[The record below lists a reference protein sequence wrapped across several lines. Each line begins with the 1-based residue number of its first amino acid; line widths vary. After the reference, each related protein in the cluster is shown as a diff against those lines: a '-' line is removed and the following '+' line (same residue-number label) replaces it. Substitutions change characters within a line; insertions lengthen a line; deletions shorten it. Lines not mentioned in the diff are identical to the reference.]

1 MVSHVEPPQ
10 QVLHAPRRPPSAT
23 SRASTTRRHRSTRS
37 QHTTSPSSPL
47 NEFPV
52 FAQTGDVDI
61 IISSASG
68 RKEQRYLLHSIILT
82 QCSSFFA
89 IDIKRPPLYNALPA
103 PNPASLSRIG
113 EANSSR
119 SSLDSVD
126 GRRWN
131 YVLDWHHT
139 KDNDI
144 PRLTQRPPSQS
155 PPPVSRNKP
164 PASSSAFFRSMS
176 NLTALSLNPQPPAS
190 LGPDDEL
197 LRDYDN
203 LFRIFYN
210 YPPSLSNVNV
220 ADAYTE
226 SKTLLHL
233 AEMYDALDIVGSRVD
248 HHLLGF
254 QGRLFKQIA
263 RYPPSYLK
271 LACLARSRV
280 IYTEALIHVV
290 GQWPQAQ
297 SQLVKNIDPLVLDII
312 EDKVQELE
320 DMKLRI
326 EVRLFRLTL
335 TTSRGERVNP
345 SNGYLDWMAMS
356 LFRQW
361 LAENTTP
368 APVSILKNSS
378 RPSSSAAASASASAS
393 GRSGRQSTSRAL
405 IPSKS
410 STSQQP
416 PPLAQNLGRIYR
428 LMGSTN
434 KEAYLNHD
442 ECKRFLKL
450 TPEMYSRDNLKR
462 FERRVDE
469 LKNLARDAVKPLTR
483 NFLEVDMASV
493 APPSTLVSARGSA
506 PAPSPGVGYLT
517 CTKVMEEDFPWAT

>member
-10 QVLHAPRRPPSAT
+10 QVLHTPRRPPSAT
-23 SRASTTRRHRSTRS
+23 SRASTTRRHRSSRS

-47 NEFPV
+47 NEFPL
-52 FAQTGDVDI
+52 FAHTGDVDI
-61 IISSASG
+61 IISSPSG
-68 RKEQRYLLHSIILT
+68 RNEQRYLLHSIILS

-89 IDIKRPPLYNALPA
+89 IDLKRPLIHNALNA
-103 PNPASLSRIG
+103 PTSASLSRIG
-113 EANSSR
+113 EATSSR

-126 GRRWN
+126 TRHWT

-139 KDNDI
+139 RNNET
-144 PRLTQRPPSQS
+144 PRLIQRPPSHS

-164 PASSSAFFRSMS
+164 PASSSAFFRTMS
-176 NLTALSLNPQPPAS
+176 NLSALSLNPQPAAS

-210 YPPSLSNVNV
+210 YPPSLSNSNI

-233 AEMYDALDIVGSRVD
+233 AQIYDALDIVGSRVD

-271 LACLARSRV
+271 LACLARSKV

-297 SQLVKNIDPLVLDII
+297 SQLLNHIDPLVLDII

-345 SNGYLDWMAMS
+345 SNAYLDWMAMS

-378 RPSSSAAASASASAS
+378 RPSSSDAASATASQT

-405 IPSKS
+405 VPSKPS
-410 STSQQP
+410 PSQPTFSP
-416 PPLAQNLGRIYR
+416 PPQNLGRVYR

-434 KEAYLNHD
+434 KEFYLNHD

-483 NFLEVDMASV
+483 NFLELDLASV
-493 APPSTLVSARGSA
+493 AAPPPPGRGSA
-506 PAPSPGVGYLT
+506 AVQPTGVGYLT
-517 CTKVMEEDFPWAT
+517 CTKVLEEDLPWVA

>member
-1 MVSHVEPPQ
+1 MVSHIEGGQAQGQAV
-10 QVLHAPRRPPSAT
+10 ARRPPSTA
-23 SRASTTRRHRSTRS
+23 SRASTSRRQRP
-37 QHTTSPSSPL
+37 SPSRHASSTSVPL

-52 FAQTGDVDI
+52 FNQTGDVEI
-61 IISSASG
+61 IISSSSG
-68 RKEQRYLLHSIILT
+68 RRERRYLVHSIILS
-82 QCSSFFA
+82 QCSAFFA
-89 IDIKRPPLYNALPA
+89 RDIKRPAVHNALPGPDSA
-103 PNPASLSRIG
+103 ALSRIG
-113 EANSSR
+113 EKDSSR
-119 SSLDSVD
+119 SSLDSLD
-126 GRRWN
+126 TRRWS
-131 YVLDWHHT
+131 YCLDWHQ
-139 KDNDI
+139 DI
-144 PRLTQRPPSQS
+144 PRLIQRPISQN

-176 NLTALSLNPQPPAS
+176 NLSALSLNHQPAAS
-190 LGPDDEL
+190 QGPDDDDIM
-197 LRDYDN
+197 RDYDN

-210 YPPSLSNVNV
+210 YPPSLSTQNI

-226 SKTLLHL
+226 SKALLHL
-233 AEMYDALDIVGSRVD
+233 AQTYYALDVVGSRVD

-271 LACLARSRV
+271 LACLAKSRV
-280 IYTEALIHVV
+280 MYTEALIHVV

-297 SQLVKNIDPLVLDII
+297 SQLVNHIDPLVLDII

-345 SNGYLDWMAMS
+345 SNAYLDWMAMS

-378 RPSSSAAASASASAS
+378 RPSSSDAVFASASVSNS
-393 GRSGRQSTSRAL
+393 SRHHHTNSRAL
-405 IPSKS
+405 VPAKPV
-410 STSQQP
+410 TQQQP
-416 PPLAQNLGRIYR
+416 PPPQQNLGRIYR
-428 LMGSTN
+428 LIGSTN
-434 KEAYLNHD
+434 KDAYLNHE

-450 TPEMYSRDNLKR
+450 SPDTYTRDNLKR

-469 LKNLARDAVKPLTR
+469 IKNLARDVVKPLTR
-483 NFLEVDMASV
+483 NFLELD
-493 APPSTLVSARGSA
+493 LGSA
-506 PAPSPGVGYLT
+506 PATTGSGRNRSVSSQPGLGYLT
-517 CTKVMEEDFPWAT
+517 CTRVLEDDFPWESR

>member
-1 MVSHVEPPQ
+1 MVSHIEPPQ
-10 QVLHAPRRPPSAT
+10 QVLHTPRRPPSAT

-61 IISSASG
+61 IISSPSG
-68 RKEQRYLLHSIILT
+68 RKEQRYLLHSIILS

-89 IDIKRPPLYNALPA
+89 NHLKRPTLHNALPA
-103 PNPASLSRIG
+103 PTSASLTRIG

-119 SSLDSVD
+119 SSLDSID
-126 GRRWN
+126 TRRWT

-139 KDNDI
+139 RGNDI
-144 PRLTQRPPSQS
+144 PRLIQRPPSQS

-176 NLTALSLNPQPPAS
+176 NLSALSLNPQPAAS

-210 YPPSLSNVNV
+210 YPPSLSNINI

-226 SKTLLHL
+226 SKTLLQL
-233 AEMYDALDIVGSRVD
+233 AQIYDVLDIVGSRVD

-271 LACLARSRV
+271 LACLARSKV

-290 GQWPQAQ
+290 GRWPQAQ
-297 SQLVKNIDPLVLDII
+297 SQLINHIDPLVLDII

-345 SNGYLDWMAMS
+345 SNAYLDWMAMS

-378 RPSSSAAASASASAS
+378 RPSSSDAASASASAS
-393 GRSGRQSTSRAL
+393 GRSGRQSSSRAL
-405 IPSKS
+405 VPSKPS
-410 STSQQP
+410 SSLPTLSP
-416 PPLAQNLGRIYR
+416 PPQNLGRVYR
-428 LMGSTN
+428 LMGSTI
-434 KEAYLNHD
+434 KELYLNHD

-462 FERRVDE
+462 FERRMDE

-483 NFLEVDMASV
+483 NFLELDLGSV
-493 APPSTLVSARGSA
+493 APQPTSGRSSAA
-506 PAPSPGVGYLT
+506 VQPPGLGYLT
-517 CTKVMEEDFPWAT
+517 CTKVLEEDLPWLG

>member
-1 MVSHVEPPQ
+1 MVSHIEPPQ

-23 SRASTTRRHRSTRS
+23 SRASTTRRQRSSRS

-61 IISSASG
+61 VISSPSG

-89 IDIKRPPLYNALPA
+89 IDIKRPPLHNALPA
-103 PNPASLSRIG
+103 PNPTSLSRIG

-126 GRRWN
+126 TRRWN

-139 KDNDI
+139 RDNDI
-144 PRLTQRPPSQS
+144 PRLIQRPPSQS

-176 NLTALSLNPQPPAS
+176 NLSALSLNTQPTAH
-190 LGPDDEL
+190 LGPDDEV

-210 YPPSLSNVNV
+210 YPPALSQSNI

-233 AEMYDALDIVGSRVD
+233 AQMYDALDIVGSRVD

-271 LACLARSRV
+271 LACLARSKV

-378 RPSSSAAASASASAS
+378 RPSSSDAASASASAS

-405 IPSKS
+405 VPSKP
-410 STSQQP
+410 STSQLP
-416 PPLAQNLGRIYR
+416 PSPAQNLGRIYR

-434 KEAYLNHD
+434 KEGYLNHD

-483 NFLEVDMASV
+483 NFLELDLGNLAPPPTSGRNTASV
-493 APPSTLVSARGSA
+493 
-506 PAPSPGVGYLT
+506 PSPGVGYLT
-517 CTKVMEEDFPWAT
+517 CTKVMEEDFPWAG

>member
-1 MVSHVEPPQ
+1 
-10 QVLHAPRRPPSAT
+10 
-23 SRASTTRRHRSTRS
+23 
-37 QHTTSPSSPL
+37 
-47 NEFPV
+47 
-52 FAQTGDVDI
+52 
-61 IISSASG
+61 
-68 RKEQRYLLHSIILT
+68 
-82 QCSSFFA
+82 
-89 IDIKRPPLYNALPA
+89 
-103 PNPASLSRIG
+103 
-113 EANSSR
+113 
-119 SSLDSVD
+119 
-126 GRRWN
+126 
-131 YVLDWHHT
+131 
-139 KDNDI
+139 
-144 PRLTQRPPSQS
+144 
-155 PPPVSRNKP
+155 
-164 PASSSAFFRSMS
+164 MS
-176 NLTALSLNPQPPAS
+176 NLSALSLNPQPAAS

-210 YPPSLSNVNV
+210 YPPSLSTSNI

-226 SKTLLHL
+226 SKTLLQL
-233 AEMYDALDIVGSRVD
+233 AQVYDALDIVGSRVD

-271 LACLARSRV
+271 LACLARSKV

-297 SQLVKNIDPLVLDII
+297 SQLVNHIDPLVLDII

-345 SNGYLDWMAMS
+345 SNAYLDWMAMS

-378 RPSSSAAASASASAS
+378 RPSSSDAASASASQS
-393 GRSGRQSTSRAL
+393 GRSGRQSSSRAL
-405 IPSKS
+405 VPSKS
-410 STSQQP
+410 SPSQP
-416 PPLAQNLGRIYR
+416 TFSPSPQNLGRVYR

-434 KEAYLNHD
+434 KDLYLNHD

-483 NFLEVDMASV
+483 NFLELDLASV
-493 APPSTLVSARGSA
+493 AAPPPLGRGNA
-506 PAPSPGVGYLT
+506 AVQLPGLGYLT
-517 CTKVMEEDFPWAT
+517 CTKVSEEDLPWVV

>member
-1 MVSHVEPPQ
+1 MVSHIEPPQ
-10 QVLHAPRRPPSAT
+10 QVLHTPRRPPSAT
-23 SRASTTRRHRSTRS
+23 SRASTTRRQRSSRS

-47 NEFPV
+47 NEFPL

-61 IISSASG
+61 VISSPSG

-89 IDIKRPPLYNALPA
+89 IDIKRPPLHNALPA
-103 PNPASLSRIG
+103 PNPTSLSRIG

-126 GRRWN
+126 TRRWN
-131 YVLDWHHT
+131 YVLDWHHSR
-139 KDNDI
+139 DNDI
-144 PRLTQRPPSQS
+144 PRLIQRSPNQS

-176 NLTALSLNPQPPAS
+176 NLSALSLNTQPTAHM
-190 LGPDDEL
+190 GPDDEV

-210 YPPSLSNVNV
+210 YPPTLSQSNI

-233 AEMYDALDIVGSRVD
+233 AQMYDALDIVGSRVD

-271 LACLARSRV
+271 LACLARSKV

-378 RPSSSAAASASASAS
+378 RPSSSDAASASASAS
-393 GRSGRQSTSRAL
+393 GRAGRQSTSRAL
-405 IPSKS
+405 VPSKPS
-410 STSQQP
+410 ISQHP
-416 PPLAQNLGRIYR
+416 PSPAQNLGRIYR

-450 TPEMYSRDNLKR
+450 TPELYSRDNLKR

-483 NFLEVDMASV
+483 NFLELDLGSLV
-493 APPSTLVSARGSA
+493 PPSTSTRGGASV
-506 PAPSPGVGYLT
+506 PSPGVGYLT
-517 CTKVMEEDFPWAT
+517 CTKVMEEDFPWAG

>member
-1 MVSHVEPPQ
+1 MMVSHIEPPP
-10 QVLHAPRRPPSAT
+10 QVPQTPRRPPSVT
-23 SRASTTRRHRSTRS
+23 SRASTTRRRRSSRS
-37 QHTTSPSSPL
+37 QHTTSPQAPL

-52 FAQTGDVDI
+52 FAHTGDVEI
-61 IISSASG
+61 VISSPSG
-68 RKEQRYLLHSIILT
+68 RKEQRYLLHSIILG

-89 IDIKRPPLYNALPA
+89 IDTKRPPVPNALPA
-103 PNPASLSRIG
+103 PGPTALLRIG
-113 EANSSR
+113 EPNSSR
-119 SSLDSVD
+119 SSLDSTDV
-126 GRRWN
+126 RRWS

-139 KDNDI
+139 TNNDV
-144 PRLTQRPPSQS
+144 PRLIQRPPSQS

-176 NLTALSLNPQPPAS
+176 NLSALSLNPQPIAPP
-190 LGPDDEL
+190 GPDDEL
-197 LRDYDN
+197 LRDFDN

-210 YPPSLSNVNV
+210 FPPTLSNINI

-226 SKTLLHL
+226 SKALLHL
-233 AEMYDALDIVGSRVD
+233 AQMYDALDVVGSRVD

-271 LACLARSRV
+271 LACLAKSRV
-280 IYTEALIHVV
+280 IFTEALIHVV

-297 SQLVKNIDPLVLDII
+297 SQLVNHIDPLVLDII

-326 EVRLFRLTL
+326 EIRLFRLTL

-378 RPSSSAAASASASAS
+378 RPSTSDAVSASASVS
-393 GRSGRQSTSRAL
+393 GRSGRQSSSSAL
-405 IPSKS
+405 VTTKP
-410 STSQQP
+410 TTPQQP
-416 PPLAQNLGRIYR
+416 QSSQSLGRVYR

-483 NFLEVDMASV
+483 NFLELDLGSV
-493 APPSTLVSARGSA
+493 VPPSGTGRGTA
-506 PAPSPGVGYLT
+506 AVPSTGLGYLT
-517 CTKVMEEDFPWAT
+517 CTKVLEDDFPWNG

>member
-1 MVSHVEPPQ
+1 MVSHIEPPQ
-10 QVLHAPRRPPSAT
+10 QVLHTPRRPPSAT
-23 SRASTTRRHRSTRS
+23 SRASTTRRHRSSRS
-37 QHTTSPSSPL
+37 QHTTSPASPL

-61 IISSASG
+61 VISSSSG
-68 RKEQRYLLHSIILT
+68 RKEQRYLLHSIILS

-89 IDIKRPPLYNALPA
+89 IDTKRPLIHNALPA
-103 PNPASLSRIG
+103 PSPAPLSRIG
-113 EANSSR
+113 ETNSSR
-119 SSLDSVD
+119 SSLDSIDV
-126 GRRWN
+126 RHWN

-139 KDNDI
+139 RDNDT
-144 PRLTQRPPSQS
+144 PRLIQRPPSQS

-176 NLTALSLNPQPPAS
+176 NLSALSLNPQPAAS
-190 LGPDDEL
+190 FGPHDEI

-210 YPPSLSNVNV
+210 YPPSLSNVNI

-226 SKTLLHL
+226 SKTLLQL
-233 AEMYDALDIVGSRVD
+233 AQMYDALDIVGSRVD

-297 SQLVKNIDPLVLDII
+297 SQLVNHIDPLVLDII

-345 SNGYLDWMAMS
+345 SNSYLDWMAMS

-378 RPSSSAAASASASAS
+378 RPSSSDAASASASAS
-393 GRSGRQSTSRAL
+393 GRSGRQSSSRAL
-405 IPSKS
+405 VPSKPS
-410 STSQQP
+410 PSHQS
-416 PPLAQNLGRIYR
+416 PLPAQNLGRIYR
-428 LMGSTN
+428 LMGSVN
-434 KEAYLNHD
+434 KDAYLNHD

-450 TPEMYSRDNLKR
+450 TPGMYSRDNLRR

-483 NFLEVDMASV
+483 NFLELDLSSLVV
-493 APPSTLVSARGSA
+493 PPTSGRGSA
-506 PAPSPGVGYLT
+506 AVPSVGLGYLT
-517 CTKVMEEDFPWAT
+517 CTKVMGEDFPWAT

>member
-1 MVSHVEPPQ
+1 
-10 QVLHAPRRPPSAT
+10 
-23 SRASTTRRHRSTRS
+23 
-37 QHTTSPSSPL
+37 
-47 NEFPV
+47 
-52 FAQTGDVDI
+52 
-61 IISSASG
+61 
-68 RKEQRYLLHSIILT
+68 
-82 QCSSFFA
+82 
-89 IDIKRPPLYNALPA
+89 
-103 PNPASLSRIG
+103 
-113 EANSSR
+113 
-119 SSLDSVD
+119 
-126 GRRWN
+126 
-131 YVLDWHHT
+131 
-139 KDNDI
+139 
-144 PRLTQRPPSQS
+144 
-155 PPPVSRNKP
+155 
-164 PASSSAFFRSMS
+164 MS
-176 NLTALSLNPQPPAS
+176 NLSALSLNPQPAAS

-210 YPPSLSNVNV
+210 YPPSLSNINI

-226 SKTLLHL
+226 SKTLLQL
-233 AEMYDALDIVGSRVD
+233 AQMYDALDIVGSRVD

-271 LACLARSRV
+271 LACLARSKV

-290 GQWPQAQ
+290 GQWPQAK
-297 SQLVKNIDPLVLDII
+297 SQLINHIDPLVLDII

-345 SNGYLDWMAMS
+345 SNAYLDWMAMS

-378 RPSSSAAASASASAS
+378 RPSSSDAASASASVS
-393 GRSGRQSTSRAL
+393 GRSGRQSSSRAL
-405 IPSKS
+405 VPSKTS
-410 STSQQP
+410 SSLPSPSSP
-416 PPLAQNLGRIYR
+416 PPQNLGRVYR

-434 KEAYLNHD
+434 KDLYLNHD

-483 NFLEVDMASV
+483 NFLELDLASV
-493 APPSTLVSARGSA
+493 AAPPRSVRGSTA
-506 PAPSPGVGYLT
+506 VQPPGLGYLT
-517 CTKVMEEDFPWAT
+517 CTKVLEEDFPWVA

>member
-1 MVSHVEPPQ
+1 MVSHIEPPQ
-10 QVLHAPRRPPSAT
+10 QVLSTPRRPPSAT
-23 SRASTTRRHRSTRS
+23 SRASTTRRQRSTRS
-37 QHTTSPSSPL
+37 HHTTSPSSPL

-61 IISSASG
+61 IISSPSG
-68 RKEQRYLLHSIILT
+68 RKEQRYLLHSIILA
-82 QCSSFFA
+82 QCSSSFA
-89 IDIKRPPLYNALPA
+89 TDIKRSPIYNALPA
-103 PNPASLSRIG
+103 PNTSLPRIG

-119 SSLDSVD
+119 SSLESVD
-126 GRRWN
+126 TRRWN

-139 KDNDI
+139 RANDI
-144 PRLTQRPPSQS
+144 PRLTQRPSNQS

-176 NLTALSLNPQPPAS
+176 NLSALSLNPQPAAS
-190 LGPDDEL
+190 LGPDDEI

-210 YPPSLSNVNV
+210 YPPLLNNINI

-233 AEMYDALDIVGSRVD
+233 AQIYDALDIVGSRVD

-271 LACLARSRV
+271 LACLARSKV

-297 SQLVKNIDPLVLDII
+297 SQLVKNIDPLVIDII

-378 RPSSSAAASASASAS
+378 RPSSSDAASASASVS
-393 GRSGRQSTSRAL
+393 GRSGRQSSSRAL
-405 IPSKS
+405 VPSKP
-410 STSQQP
+410 STSPQP
-416 PPLAQNLGRIYR
+416 PSPAQNLGRIYR
-428 LMGSTN
+428 LMGNTN
-434 KEAYLNHD
+434 KDAYLNHD

-450 TPEMYSRDNLKR
+450 TPEMYSRDNLRR

-483 NFLEVDMASV
+483 NFLELDLGNI
-493 APPSTLVSARGSA
+493 APPSTSARGNASA
-506 PAPSPGVGYLT
+506 PPPGVGYLT
-517 CTKVMEEDFPWAT
+517 CTRVLEDDFPWTA

>member
-1 MVSHVEPPQ
+1 
-10 QVLHAPRRPPSAT
+10 
-23 SRASTTRRHRSTRS
+23 
-37 QHTTSPSSPL
+37 
-47 NEFPV
+47 
-52 FAQTGDVDI
+52 
-61 IISSASG
+61 
-68 RKEQRYLLHSIILT
+68 
-82 QCSSFFA
+82 
-89 IDIKRPPLYNALPA
+89 
-103 PNPASLSRIG
+103 
-113 EANSSR
+113 
-119 SSLDSVD
+119 
-126 GRRWN
+126 
-131 YVLDWHHT
+131 
-139 KDNDI
+139 
-144 PRLTQRPPSQS
+144 
-155 PPPVSRNKP
+155 
-164 PASSSAFFRSMS
+164 MS
-176 NLTALSLNPQPPAS
+176 NLSALSLNPQPAAS

-210 YPPSLSNVNV
+210 YPPTLNTVNI

-233 AEMYDALDIVGSRVD
+233 AQMYDALNIVGSRVD

-271 LACLARSRV
+271 LACLARSKV

-312 EDKVQELE
+312 EDKVQGLE

-378 RPSSSAAASASASAS
+378 RPSSSDAASASASVS
-393 GRSGRQSTSRAL
+393 GRSGRQSSSRAL
-405 IPSKS
+405 VSSKP
-410 STSQQP
+410 STSQQSLSP
-416 PPLAQNLGRIYR
+416 AQNLGRIYR

-434 KEAYLNHD
+434 KDAYLNHD

-483 NFLEVDMASV
+483 NFLELDLGSIV
-493 APPSTLVSARGSA
+493 PSPTSARGSA
-506 PAPSPGVGYLT
+506 PVQPPGVGYLT
-517 CTKVMEEDFPWAT
+517 CTRVLEDDFPWAA

>member
-1 MVSHVEPPQ
+1 
-10 QVLHAPRRPPSAT
+10 
-23 SRASTTRRHRSTRS
+23 
-37 QHTTSPSSPL
+37 
-47 NEFPV
+47 
-52 FAQTGDVDI
+52 
-61 IISSASG
+61 
-68 RKEQRYLLHSIILT
+68 
-82 QCSSFFA
+82 
-89 IDIKRPPLYNALPA
+89 
-103 PNPASLSRIG
+103 
-113 EANSSR
+113 
-119 SSLDSVD
+119 
-126 GRRWN
+126 
-131 YVLDWHHT
+131 
-139 KDNDI
+139 
-144 PRLTQRPPSQS
+144 
-155 PPPVSRNKP
+155 
-164 PASSSAFFRSMS
+164 MS

-368 APVSILKNSS
+368 VPVSILKNSS
-378 RPSSSAAASASASAS
+378 RPSSSDAASASASAS

>member
-1 MVSHVEPPQ
+1 MVSHIELPQ
-10 QVLHAPRRPPSAT
+10 QVLHTPRRPPSAT
-23 SRASTTRRHRSTRS
+23 SRASTTRRHRSSRS
-37 QHTTSPSSPL
+37 HHTTSPASPL

-52 FAQTGDVDI
+52 FAQTGDVEI
-61 IISSASG
+61 VISSASG
-68 RKEQRYLLHSIILT
+68 RKEQRYLLHSIILS

-89 IDIKRPPLYNALPA
+89 IDIKRPLIHNALPA
-103 PNPASLSRIG
+103 PGPAPLSRIG
-113 EANSSR
+113 ETNSSR
-119 SSLDSVD
+119 SSLDSIDV
-126 GRRWN
+126 RCWS

-139 KDNDI
+139 RDNDI
-144 PRLTQRPPSQS
+144 PRLIQRPPSQS

-176 NLTALSLNPQPPAS
+176 NLSALSLNPQPPAS
-190 LGPDDEL
+190 LGLDDEI

-210 YPPSLSNVNV
+210 YPPSLSNVNI

-226 SKTLLHL
+226 SKTLLQL
-233 AEMYDALDIVGSRVD
+233 AQMYDALDIVGSRVD

-297 SQLVKNIDPLVLDII
+297 SQLVNHIDPLVLDII

-345 SNGYLDWMAMS
+345 SNGYLDWMAMC

-378 RPSSSAAASASASAS
+378 RPPSSDAASASASVS
-393 GRSGRQSTSRAL
+393 GRSNRQTTSRAL
-405 IPSKS
+405 IPSKP
-410 STSQQP
+410 STSSPQSP
-416 PPLAQNLGRIYR
+416 SPTPQNLGRIYK

-434 KEAYLNHD
+434 KDAYLNHN

-450 TPEMYSRDNLKR
+450 TPEMYSRDNLRR

-483 NFLEVDMASV
+483 NFLELDLASLGV
-493 APPSTLVSARGSA
+493 QTREGRGI
-506 PAPSPGVGYLT
+506 GGG
-517 CTKVMEEDFPWAT
+517 FPLGDVI